1 MKEQYSERLL
11 MPNTLRSFFVDVE
24 SEEQAAKHIKVDNRC
39 RVIKVY
45 EVILKTGVIKTRSR
59 KWERALGRLKLTKAY
74 LNPSPFISNFITH
87 SPFVPVFLF
96 LVSRARSSFLI
107 LRSLFNVLVT
117 SSAGSTCKINVKV
130 TMKANLHGRSQQ
142 GK

>member
-1 MKEQYSERLL
+1 MT
-11 MPNTLRSFFVDVE
+11 NTG
-24 SEEQAAKHIKVDNRC
+24 N
-39 RVIKVY
+39 
-45 EVILKTGVIKTRSR
+45 R
-59 KWERALGRLKLTKAY
+59 KWERALAKVKLEKAN
-74 LNPSPFISNFITH
+74 LNPIISNFITH
-87 SPFVPVFLF
+87 SPFVPVFRF

-130 TMKANLHGRSQQ
+130 AIKANLHGRSQQ